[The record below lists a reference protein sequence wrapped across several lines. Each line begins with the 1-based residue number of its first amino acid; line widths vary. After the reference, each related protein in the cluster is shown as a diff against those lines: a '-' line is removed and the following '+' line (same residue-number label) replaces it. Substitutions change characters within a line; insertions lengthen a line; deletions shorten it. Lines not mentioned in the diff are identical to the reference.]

1 MNKYFKKGELQDKK
15 IIAALYRAAKD
26 YENGE
31 IAEVKDE
38 LIEIINAI
46 TEFEHELESIS

>member
-1 MNKYFKKGELQDKK
+1 MSKFYRKGELQDKK
-15 IIAALYRAAKD
+15 IVEALEQAAKD

-31 IAEVKDE
+31 ILEVKGV

-46 TEFEHELESIS
+46 TEFEQDYE